1 MSEIT
6 EHEGFRVERD
16 GAVLTVT
23 LDRPKANALDMATSV
38 RLGEVFVAA
47 EADPRVRVVIYTGAG
62 ERFFSAGWD
71 LGAANDGEAFDAD
84 SGAGG
89 FGGFPGLPNRTK
101 PVIAAVNGLAAGGGF
116 EIAMSAD
123 LIVAAEHATFFLPE
137 ARLGI
142 LPDVGSIQLPRLL
155 PAHIAREMLLTGRRM
170 SAEEAARWGLVN
182 QVVPGAELMSS
193 ARALAATVMDAAP
206 LSIAA
211 ILDIGRSTAGMTVA
225 DAMTSLD
232 TNTRFHAAL
241 NSEDAVEG
249 PASFAERRPPVWKGR

>member
-16 GAVLTVT
+16 GAILIVT

-47 EADPRVRVVIYTGAG
+47 EADPGVRVGDLHRRRRPVLLCRMGSWRSQRRRGVRRRFRRRRVR
-62 ERFFSAGWD
+62 
-71 LGAANDGEAFDAD
+71 
-84 SGAGG
+84 
-89 FGGFPGLPNRTK
+89 GFPGLPNRTK

-182 QVVPGAELMSS
+182 QVVPGSELIAA
-193 ARALAATVMDAAP
+193 ARALATTVMEAAP

-211 ILDIGRSTAGMTVA
+211 ILDIGRT
-225 DAMTSLD
+225 
-232 TNTRFHAAL
+232 
-241 NSEDAVEG
+241 
-249 PASFAERRPPVWKGR
+249 PPG